1 MAAFDRLSGAMQYQI
16 VNTLG
21 FRELRPVQLLTID
34 AILDGKNCVVLA
46 PTAGGK
52 TEAAFF
58 PILSA
63 MDAGD
68 WKPVSVIYLS
78 PIRALLNN
86 QEDRVARYAATIGR
100 RVFKWHGDTTQSQ
113 RKGFLADPAD
123 ILLTTPESLEAMLMS
138 PKVPAGR
145 LFAQLKAVIVD
156 EIHAFAGQDRG
167 AHLAAL
173 LERFT
178 RFCGADVQRIGLSAT
193 VGNPDEILRW
203 VNGRS
208 SRAGAV
214 VSPPRESVRP
224 NLALDH
230 VGSLANAAH
239 VIANLHR
246 GKKRLVFVDS
256 RRNVEEL
263 GKLLLESGLET
274 HIIHGSLA
282 QAERRDAERAFAEKQ
297 DCVIVSTSALE
308 LGIDVGDLDHV
319 LQIDCPS
326 TVASFLQRMGRTGRR
341 PGTIPNCTF
350 LTTKDETTLQAAALL
365 RLHKSGF
372 VEPVHPSGRAF
383 HILAHQLMALTIQ
396 HSGIRRG
403 EWFAYLDGATPFADT
418 TPDERNRLVDHM
430 LAATILSDQDGKLW
444 LGEGGEKR
452 YGRRNFEELYAV
464 FSSPRLIT
472 VQWGTREIGTVDAD
486 FLEVLTGKTQR
497 AAFSLSGKPWDV
509 TQIDWRKGTCYVEPA
524 TNAAAPR
531 WSGFPAFLG
540 YELVQAM
547 RQVLISDEIDPSWS
561 KRATE
566 SIASLRVEKQ
576 FLHDAESPLTHDG
589 ESLSWWTYAG
599 GRANVLVARMIEAE
613 LGGQCVVRNDS
624 ITCKGEAGKSEAR
637 LRDALQ
643 AWVAAGRPN
652 RQDALQFAKA
662 CAGRIRL
669 SKFQPCLPDGL
680 LDEFLADSIDH
691 VNAARVVSGRAT
703 RNADA

>member
-21 FRELRPVQLLTID
+21 FRELRPIQLLSID
-34 AILDGKNCVVLA
+34 AILDGNNCVVLA

-63 MDAGD
+63 METGD

-100 RVFKWHGDTTQSQ
+100 RVFKWHGDTTQAQ
-113 RKGFLADPAD
+113 RRRFMAEPTD

-138 PKVPAGR
+138 AKVPAGR
-145 LFAQLKAVIVD
+145 LFAGLRAVIID

-193 VGNPDEILRW
+193 VGNPEEILRW

-208 SRAGAV
+208 SRQGVV
-214 VSPPRESVRP
+214 VSPPRQSVP
-224 NLALDH
+224 PQLTLDH
-230 VGSLANAAH
+230 VGSLGNAAH
-239 VIANLHR
+239 VITNLHR

-263 GKLLLESGLET
+263 GKLLLGSGVDT

-282 QAERRDAERAFAEKQ
+282 QSERRDAERAFAEKQ

-319 LQIDCPS
+319 LQLDCPS
-326 TVASFLQRMGRTGRR
+326 TVASFLQRMGRSGRR
-341 PGTIPNCTF
+341 AGATPNCTF
-350 LTTKDETTLQAAALL
+350 LTTKDESTLQVAALL
-365 RLHKSGF
+365 RLHNSGF
-372 VEPVHPSGRAF
+372 VEHVHPSRRAF

-396 HSGIRRG
+396 HGGIRRG

-418 TPDERNRLVDHM
+418 HAEERQRVVEHM

-444 LGEGGEKR
+444 LGEDGEKR

-464 FSSPRLIT
+464 FSSPRLVT
-472 VQWGTREIGTVDAD
+472 VQWGTREIGTVDAS
-486 FLEVLTGKTQR
+486 FLEALSGKTQQ
-497 AAFSLSGKPWDV
+497 AAFSLGGKPWDV
-509 TQIDWRKGTCYVEPA
+509 TQIDWRKGICYVEPA
-524 TNAAAPR
+524 THAAAPR

-540 YELVQAM
+540 YDLVQAM
-547 RQVLISDEIDPSWS
+547 RQILISDDIDPWWS

-566 SIASLRVEKQ
+566 AIASLRMEKH
-576 FLHDAESPLTHDG
+576 FLRDALSPITH
-589 ESLSWWTYAG
+589 EAEAFTWWTYAG
-599 GRANVLVARMIEAE
+599 GQANVLLARMIEAE
-613 LGGQCVVRNDS
+613 LGGQCVVRNES
-624 ITCKGEAGKSEAR
+624 ITCKAEAGKSEPR
-637 LRDALQ
+637 LRELLRG
-643 AWVAAGRPN
+643 WAASGHPN
-652 RQDALQFAKA
+652 RADALQFAKA
-662 CAGRIRL
+662 CAGRMRL

-680 LDEFLADSIDH
+680 LEEFLADAIDH
-691 VNAARVVSGRAT
+691 EHAASVARQE
-703 RNADA
+703 